1 MKITVDKDN
10 VKIEEFDVVHEG
22 EHRVNKC
29 SFSFSEEYTEE
40 LVKKAIFT
48 SQNSSVEVAIIN
60 NECNIPTE
68 ILKAR
73 NIVLLGVYAYKVVDD
88 KLDLRYSPS
97 PDAFKV
103 NSGSYIEGASESE
116 EITPSQFEQ
125 YMQAL
130 NDGLNKVEESIKK
143 MDEATSSAMQLVDN
157 INQKL
162 ENGDFIGPE
171 GSQGPQ
177 GIPGKDGTNGKDGAD
192 GVGITTIT
200 SGQSTVEADKT
211 ITPVIVQKTDGSS
224 ESFNVE
230 AKNGLDG
237 QNGQDGVNGQD
248 GLTPSIGENGNWYLG
263 DTDTGKPSRGE
274 VGPSPD
280 LTDYVKNTDYAT
292 ATKAGVIK
300 ATNYLNVTSDGVAY
314 ASPIT
319 QEIYESTNPNVFIA
333 KGTLENIKDYYVG
346 SSNPV
351 ITLNNTLDNLVRK
364 NRVSDYIVSLKD
376 ALKYKVFEFLV
387 HGKTQQ
393 KTTTGKNKFDIS
405 SLINRTQTIGASTG
419 NIYTLKPNTQYTVS
433 TNMVSSNTDDSIP
446 IIGIPQSINAFIFV
460 SSDTTIEAISS
471 AYNGVGTTNN
481 ITRTLMTD
489 DTGNIFVGIRES
501 VSSSLS
507 NLISKGGYVQIEEGS
522 TATSYEPYTGGQ
534 PSPSPDYPQEITTL
548 TFDKLT
554 RCGKNLYNVTDIYTY
569 YIDAVGEDVSV
580 DEEGWIT
587 IDVDNSQSSSEKFNN
602 YWTKFSNSLKPNTK
616 YNIFLEIKE
625 VSGTSGY
632 ISVVSETYNSQ
643 FNNSFLLNLKD
654 ISGNSIKNKI
664 CITKQNH
671 MEENMTMLRTFL
683 STPANSK
690 NKITFRISVI
700 EDVTVTPQNFVYEP
714 YQATEYAIDL
724 QGNEMVELPNSV
736 KDELVVDKYGNVSLI
751 KNVDKVVYD
760 GINKKVYV
768 KHSSFLSD
776 TKGFYLCTIDN
787 KNKYFDSGYTKAIK
801 CDSLIARS
809 GNAQTAFNN
818 YDSGIWWEGNTNN
831 VYMILSLTTIDEVNN
846 WLQEHNVTFYY
857 QLENPEVIPL
867 GTLSELITTEEGI
880 NTFFINGN
888 LETTLEVLY
897 ARDSE
902 KYLQQYIDDKLAAL
916 SQALIEEG

>member
-1 MKITVDKDN
+1 MKITVNKDN

-103 NSGSYIEGASESE
+103 NSGSYIEGANESE

-130 NDGLNKVEESIKK
+130 NDGLNKVEESLKK
-143 MDEATSSAMQLVDN
+143 MDSATSSATQLVDD

-171 GSQGPQ
+171 GPQ
-177 GIPGKDGTNGKDGAD
+177 GVTGTNGKD

-200 SGQSTVEADKT
+200 SGQSSVEGGKT
-211 ITPVIVQKTDGSS
+211 ITPITVNKTDGSS
-224 ESFNVE
+224 QIFNVE
-230 AKNGLDG
+230 AK
-237 QNGQDGVNGQD
+237 NGQD

-280 LTDYVKNTDYAT
+280 LSDYVKNTDYAS
-292 ATKAGVIK
+292 ASKAGVLKINGN
-300 ATNYLNVTSDGVAY
+300 AARISSDGVLSAAEVSEEQY
-314 ASPIT
+314 KTTVNSI
-319 QEIYESTNPNVFIA
+319 FIS
-333 KGTLENIKDYYVG
+333 KGTLDNVKNFLVE
-346 SSNPV
+346 SSTPV

-387 HGKTQQ
+387 HGKVKQETTNGNQLIDWENNFSKSTGISFSFTDDILTVIGTSGTEYQ
-393 KTTTGKNKFDIS
+393 SITYNITDILKNNPGKTINYKDDSHQITNS
-405 SLINRTQTIGASTG
+405 SSESVAQIAVRYSDGTPTFYMVVCNYKTNQLSSYKIPDDVSNINRVDLSIF
-419 NIYTLKPNTQYTVS
+419 
-433 TNMVSSNTDDSIP
+433 TNNSSNTDIDNTVTVEKP
-446 IIGIPQSINAFIFV
+446 LLYF
-460 SSDTTIEAISS
+460 
-471 AYNGVGTTNN
+471 
-481 ITRTLMTD
+481 D
-489 DTGNIFVGIRES
+489 DNDI
-501 VSSSLS
+501 
-507 NLISKGGYVQIEEGS
+507 
-522 TATSYEPYTGGQ
+522 YEPYTGGQ
-534 PSPSPDYPQEITTL
+534 PSPSQDYPQEITTL
-548 TFDKLT
+548 TFDKIT
-554 RCGKNLYNVTDIYTY
+554 RCGKNLFDVNDTSSISDSVS
-569 YIDAVGEDVSV
+569 IDD
-580 DEEGWIT
+580 DGWINVN
-587 IDVDNSQSSSEKFNN
+587 IDNSSGTN
-602 YWTKFSNSLKPNTK
+602 TKFANVWTYPK
-616 YNIFLEIKE
+616 YNIKVNTSYKLVLEIKSHSGNNGYLSP
-625 VSGTSGY
+625 VSNDNSSY
-632 ISVVSETYNSQ
+632 SQ
-643 FNNSFLLNLKD
+643 FNNQYQYFFYNIVD
-654 ISGNSIKNKI
+654 NSISVYDILSQKSFDKA
-664 CITKQNH
+664 K
-671 MEENMTMLRTFL
+671 TMIRTFVACYAGEKL
-683 STPANSK
+683 Q
-690 NKITFRISVI
+690 ITFRISVI
-700 EDVTVTPQNFVYEP
+700 ENTSVTPQNFVYEP

-724 QGNEMVELPNSV
+724 QGNEMVELPNGV

-751 KNVDKVVYD
+751 KNVGKVVYD
-760 GINKKVYV
+760 GINKKVFV

-787 KNKYFDSGYTKAIK
+787 KNKNFDSGYTKAIK

-867 GTLSELITTEEGI
+867 GKLTNLITTEEGI
-880 NTFFINGN
+880 NNFFINGN

-897 ARDSE
+897 ALDI
-902 KYLQQYIDDKLAAL
+902 KKYIDNKLAEI
-916 SQALIEEG
+916 SSALIEEG

>member
-1 MKITVDKDN
+1 MKITVNKDN

-103 NSGSYIEGASESE
+103 NSGSYIEGANESE

-125 YMQAL
+125 YMQAM

-143 MDEATSSAMQLVDN
+143 MDEATSSATQLVDD

-171 GSQGPQ
+171 GTQGPQ
-177 GIPGKDGTNGKDGAD
+177 GVPGND

-200 SGQSTVEADKT
+200 SGQSSVEEDKT
-211 ITPVIVQKTDGSS
+211 ITPVTVNKTDGSS
-224 ESFNVE
+224 QIFKVE

-237 QNGQDGVNGQD
+237 QNGQDG
-248 GLTPSIGENGNWYLG
+248 LTPSIGQNGNWYLG

-280 LTDYVKNTDYAT
+280 LSDYVKNTDYAT
-292 ATKAGVIK
+292 ATKAGVLKINGN
-300 ATNYLNVTSDGVAY
+300 AARISSDGVLSAAEVSEEQY
-314 ASPIT
+314 KTTVNSI
-319 QEIYESTNPNVFIA
+319 FIS
-333 KGTLENIKDYYVG
+333 KGTLDNIKNFLVE
-346 SSNPV
+346 SSTPV

-364 NRVSDYIVSLKD
+364 NRVSDYIISLKD

-548 TFDKLT
+548 TFDKIT
-554 RCGKNLYNVTDIYTY
+554 RSGKNLLPNNLTSQTINGVSAIVNDDKSITVNGTAEKRTVFYLYSRNTNEID
-569 YIDAVGEDVSV
+569 YILPKGIDFILKSPRLENAGINFQLGLYEPNKTEEYITANGINDRQFKLDNYKIVNYFALIV
-580 DEEGWIT
+580 EEGQT
-587 IDVDNSQSSSEKFNN
+587 VDLTCYPQ
-602 YWTKFSNSLKPNTK
+602 
-616 YNIFLEIKE
+616 LEIGIE
-625 VSGTSGY
+625 
-632 ISVVSETYNSQ
+632 
-643 FNNSFLLNLKD
+643 
-654 ISGNSIKNKI
+654 
-664 CITKQNH
+664 
-671 MEENMTMLRTFL
+671 
-683 STPANSK
+683 ST
-690 NKITFRISVI
+690 
-700 EDVTVTPQNFVYEP
+700 EYEP
-714 YQATEYAIDL
+714 YQGQTYDIDL
-724 QGNEMVELPNSV
+724 QGNEMVELPNGV
-736 KDELVVDKYGNVSLI
+736 KDELVIDKYGNVSLI
-751 KNVDKVVYD
+751 KNVVKKILNGSENWNNASEGNNIDGLSVYINYVSDLYVESGNPNKIFMCDKLRAMLYD
-760 GINKKVYV
+760 DVMLNNPVNFICGGWGEIIIIN
-768 KHSSFLSD
+768 
-776 TKGFYLCTIDN
+776 
-787 KNKYFDSGYTKAIK
+787 
-801 CDSLIARS
+801 IARNLLETEDIS
-809 GNAQTAFNN
+809 G
-818 YDSGIWWEGNTNN
+818 
-831 VYMILSLTTIDEVNN
+831 VKN
-846 WLQEHNVTFYY
+846 WLQEHNVTIYY
-857 QLENPEVIPL
+857 QAREPQPISL
-867 GTLSELITTEEGI
+867 GKLSDIITTLNGTNNI
-880 NTFFINGN
+880 SINGN
-888 LETTLEVLY
+888 IPTTISTTY
-897 ARDSE
+897 ALDI
-902 KYLQQYIDDKLAAL
+902 KKYIDNKLAEISTAM
-916 SQALIEEG
+916 IEEG